1 MQLIIS
7 EECEVV
13 PSSKSDNRRAQ
24 DSDLS
29 DLLVVFFPSTVP
41 TFRLK

>member
-13 PSSKSDNRRAQ
+13 PSSKSDNREPKTW
-24 DSDLS
+24 DLS